1 MIRSWFFDDSYINLM
16 MNYDDYIYIYMI
28 IILMIIVISSLIVF
42 DCFEL

>member
-16 MNYDDYIYIYMI
+16 MNYDDYIYMI

>member
-1 MIRSWFFDDSYINLM
+1 MIRLWFFDDSYINLM
-16 MNYDDYIYIYMI
+16 MNYDDYIYMI